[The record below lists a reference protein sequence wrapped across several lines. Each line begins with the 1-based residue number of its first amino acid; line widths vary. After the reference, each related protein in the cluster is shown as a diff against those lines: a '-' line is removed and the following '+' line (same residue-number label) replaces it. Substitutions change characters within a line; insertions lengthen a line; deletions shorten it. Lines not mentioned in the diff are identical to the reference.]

1 MEPVSDNEDTI
12 AEEKEVSEPDTAT
25 QIRAAPEETKSS
37 STDEQDLEAERSN
50 DEEHIQDTDD
60 YDQGNAQEDET
71 AAAQECEAEVARG

>member
-1 MEPVSDNEDTI
+1 MEPVSDNEDTN

-37 STDEQDLEAERSN
+37 STDEQDLEAERLN
-50 DEEHIQDTDD
+50 DDTDD
-60 YDQGNAQEDET
+60 YDQGNAQKDET